1 MTLQQEVKEEVFRQ
15 LHDGHWHTPSEIW
28 RQVTNEL
35 LDHPA
40 HDDKTMQALLIE
52 TYATVQQTLIDLA
65 LAEHIE
71 STKDG
76 RIRIKPQR

>member
-1 MTLQQEVKEEVFRQ
+1 MVLQQDVKDEIMRQ
-15 LHDGHWHTPSEIW
+15 LDDGNWHTPSEIW

-40 HDDKTMQALLIE
+40 QEEKTMQALLIE
-52 TYATVQQTLIDLA
+52 TYAAVQQTLIDLA
-65 LAEHIE
+65 LAERLE

-76 RIRIKPQR
+76 RIRIKPER